1 MDFSVDR
8 CRRRPNCR
16 RLLIYLDTSTFGKL
30 ANGNEGSG
38 DLASALGRVL
48 DQEQALCVGA
58 PWHDDEV
65 ALLPVGRP
73 LDLLVKTIRTYTL
86 DVRMRF
92 DQELIDRELFAAA
105 REFSGEAATIT
116 WREAFRKDPDDP
128 PLKPFQAEYLNSRH
142 TFEHPAALLD
152 EVSHDRAT
160 SRSLTE
166 AHLELRSADLDWET
180 VAAGNV
186 DKQVEYLLGPLADPD
201 FTAVAGARQ
210 QQLVEAWMEGGADM
224 DAGSPTR
231 KYLRFAHVASTAT
244 SLQDRYPAVAADP
257 SGFCASD
264 AVRYLP
270 TIGLFCFLLA
280 ALSVDGRRTKP
291 QPSDLH
297 DLWHLTYGLS
307 RCDIVTADKRS
318 CELVRRRNLV
328 PSGVILLEAH
338 RLTEIADAVVESLPA
353 AHQ

>member
-1 MDFSVDR
+1 MNFSIDR
-8 CRRRPNCR
+8 CRRRPNSR

-30 ANGNEGSG
+30 ANGDEGSG
-38 DLASALGRVL
+38 DLGSALGRAL
-48 DQEQALCVGA
+48 DQQQAVCVGA

-65 ALLPVGRP
+65 ALLRVGP
-73 LDLLVKTIRTYTL
+73 TLDLIVKTIRAYTL

-105 REFSGEAATIT
+105 KQFSGEAPTIT
-116 WREAFRKDPDDP
+116 WREAFRKDPDNP
-128 PLKPFQAEYLNSRH
+128 PLKPFQAEYLNSLHR
-142 TFEHPAALLD
+142 FEQPAAPLD

-160 SRSLTE
+160 SSSLTE
-166 AHLELRSADLDWET
+166 VHVELRGAGLNWEE
-180 VAAGNV
+180 VAAANV
-186 DKQVEYLLGPLADPD
+186 DKQVEYLLGPLADPG

-231 KYLRFAHVASTAT
+231 KYLRFMHVASTAT
-244 SLQDRYPAVAADP
+244 NLRDQYPAIAADP

-264 AVRYLP
+264 EVRSLP
-270 TIGLFCFLLA
+270 TIGLFSFLLA

-338 RLTEIADAVVESLPA
+338 RLSEIADAVVESLPA
-353 AHQ
+353 AEQ